1 MTAGTPNQTVAA
13 KIGIGAQDITREHS
27 HEYGKHP
34 TAREEFTAWLTAS
47 CQRQAL
53 PVIVTDH
60 TTLAAVAALLR

>member
-1 MTAGTPNQTVAA
+1 MTARTQNQTVAA
-13 KIGIGAQDITREHS
+13 KTGIGAQDITREQS
-27 HEYGKHP
+27 YP

-53 PVIVTDH
+53 TVIVTDH